1 MRKQGVIIVLV
12 ALMAV
17 ILCGAASAA
26 DSSITGG
33 EGNISDVNASEE
45 VDPVL
50 WVTVDYE
57 YDDDE
62 INPEITVTDSNNDN
76 VAFDKTK
83 YSDTLYKLNFTYNGV
98 TNGTLFNV
106 LVRAPGYAAQTKQIA
121 VQQEGTDPEFIGGA
135 TFNME
140 ATENYKLGREV
151 TAAADQL
158 LDFAGADD
166 VLCITTAG
174 LAYRNGTT
182 TEDCLEGVLNGSHGE
197 ISYGQGN
204 LLTFQST
211 RTDPVDFCFIVRNG
225 SELTAAYFKNGELTT
240 SYLGTFSAIDQ
251 TLWDNTISPTF
262 TNAFGYVSLA
272 NAWQE
277 GLSTDIL
284 RQAAYH
290 GHVCLGTLSGQAM
303 ISLLLKYYPLEYM
316 GMMENWKQQTTEQ
329 LVFLVIQMTMHMYTL
344 WI

>member
-26 DSSITGG
+26 DSSINGG
-33 EGNISDVNASEE
+33 EGNISDINVSEE

-50 WVTVDYE
+50 WVNVDYE

-62 INPEITVTDSNNDN
+62 INPEITVTDSNNDS

-98 TNGTLFNV
+98 VNGTLFNV
-106 LVRAPGYAAQTKQIA
+106 LVRAPGYVAQTQQVA

-158 LDFAGADD
+158 LDFA
-166 VLCITTAG
+166 
-174 LAYRNGTT
+174 
-182 TEDCLEGVLNGSHGE
+182 
-197 ISYGQGN
+197 
-204 LLTFQST
+204 
-211 RTDPVDFCFIVRNG
+211 
-225 SELTAAYFKNGELTT
+225 
-240 SYLGTFSAIDQ
+240 
-251 TLWDNTISPTF
+251 
-262 TNAFGYVSLA
+262 
-272 NAWQE
+272 
-277 GLSTDIL
+277 
-284 RQAAYH
+284 
-290 GHVCLGTLSGQAM
+290 
-303 ISLLLKYYPLEYM
+303 
-316 GMMENWKQQTTEQ
+316 
-329 LVFLVIQMTMHMYTL
+329 
-344 WI
+344 